1 MDNMSKSNYRVFQI
15 LMEMYN
21 FRMLIRRARVWGVLQ
36 KNGSWNGVV
45 GLINRTEIDISIS
58 GLRWESDRYGVFD
71 QTANS
76 FYVE

>member
-15 LMEMYN
+15 LMQMYN
-21 FRMLIRRARVWGVLQ
+21 FSMVIRRAKVWGALV
-36 KNGSWNGVV
+36 NGSWNGVV
-45 GLINRTEIDISIS
+45 GLLNRTEIDIAVS

-71 QTANS
+71 QTTNS